1 MRLQRVA
8 ILLGV
13 LRAHRDPA
21 KPETIQQ
28 IADRAFG
35 QRDAKLAINL
45 GGQIDAPPANH
56 PVFGK
61 VRASA
66 DPPRHRRRLRRRQL
80 RRRSRRPLVRQP
92 RQAFAIVA
100 MHPIA
105 QGLPVHAAA
114 RRGPL
119 ARDPFKHQRQRQ
131 HPPRRCGILAARRRP
146 PQSRRIQTQPGD
158 RHRAHDP
165 TPYLPTRDRIKQH
178 VA

>member
-80 RRRSRRPLVRQP
+80 RRRSRRP
-92 RQAFAIVA
+92 
-100 MHPIA
+100 
-105 QGLPVHAAA
+105 
-114 RRGPL
+114 
-119 ARDPFKHQRQRQ
+119 
-131 HPPRRCGILAARRRP
+131 
-146 PQSRRIQTQPGD
+146 
-158 RHRAHDP
+158 
-165 TPYLPTRDRIKQH
+165 
-178 VA
+178 